1 MLLFINATNLNE
13 VIFALID
20 KAFFAETKI
29 NIPYHEANT
38 TLPLLEKF
46 LKLHKIKTTDLKKII
61 VASGPGS
68 FTGIR
73 VGIALAQGLSM
84 SLNIPAVAIT
94 NNKIPKEL
102 MKLLTLKTG
111 KKLNI
116 EYGRSAF

>member
-29 NIPYHEANT
+29 SIPYHAANT

-46 LKLHKIKTTDLKKII
+46 LKVHKVKLTDLKKII

-84 SLNIPAVAIT
+84 SLQIPAAAIT

-102 MKLLTLKTG
+102 MELLTLKTG
-111 KKLNI
+111 KKLDI